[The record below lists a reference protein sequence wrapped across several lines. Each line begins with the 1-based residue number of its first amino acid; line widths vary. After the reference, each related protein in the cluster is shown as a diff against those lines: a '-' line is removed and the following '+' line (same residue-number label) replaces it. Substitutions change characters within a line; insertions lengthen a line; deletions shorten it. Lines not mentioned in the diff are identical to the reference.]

1 MPTAPVV
8 PGRNDVPEGIDLYS
22 RSRAGELSGQN
33 PEFAYQYVSKDPK
46 HPMYVGRYLNKRE
59 LGNAVAGYMVA
70 PAWEVA
76 RHGDGVQQGAKR
88 ADDTKGV
95 DSTITHGDMI
105 LIRCPKAQAEKEAWM
120 VNRISEITSTELAQ
134 NERKQI
140 DETRY
145 GVQVQMGNGE
155 TGFPA
160 RPNSSQLTG
169 GK

>member
-46 HPMYVGRYLNKRE
+46 HPMYVGRYLKPRE

-76 RHGDGVQQGAKR
+76 KHGDVQQGQKR

-95 DSTITHGDMI
+95 DSTVTHGDMI

-120 VNRISEITSTELAQ
+120 VKRISEINSAELAQ
-134 NERKQI
+134 NERRQI
-140 DETRY
+140 EQTRY
-145 GVQVQMGNGE
+145 GTQVYYGDG
-155 TGFPA
+155 TSGAHAAPVV
-160 RPNSSQLTG
+160 SSQLTG